1 MAEETFFRGFLF
13 GGLEKRLGIFW
24 AALASGFLFS
34 LAHGQVSTL
43 VPFTFVGMM
52 LAWAYVVHGIPLGC
66 HRGPLPL
73 QFGELQRVGGRA
85 GESSVSRIAAT
96 FARTRAEKR
105 PAVVPF
111 LTAGYPDLAATPA
124 LVEALV
130 AGGAD
135 MVELGIP
142 FSDPLADG
150 VTIQRA
156 GLTAL
161 EQGVTAGDCLEV
173 VRELR
178 SRGLEIPILLMG
190 YYNPILAYGPEAF
203 VADLA
208 AAGGDGLIAVDLP
221 PEESEEL
228 RGLCRAHGL
237 DLIYLLAPTSGAE
250 RIAKVAALA
259 SGFLYCVS
267 VAGVTGART
276 DLPPGLA
283 TSCGRC
289 ALAQTCRLW

>member
-1 MAEETFFRGFLF
+1 M
-13 GGLEKRLGIFW
+13 
-24 AALASGFLFS
+24 
-34 LAHGQVSTL
+34 
-43 VPFTFVGMM
+43 
-52 LAWAYVVHGIPLGC
+52 
-66 HRGPLPL
+66 
-73 QFGELQRVGGRA
+73 
-85 GESSVSRIAAT
+85 
-96 FARTRAEKR
+96 
-105 PAVVPF
+105 PF
-111 LTAGYPDLAATPA
+111 LTVGYPDLAATPA

-203 VADLA
+203 VTDLA
-208 AAGGDGLIAVDLP
+208 VAGGDGLIAVDLP

-237 DLIYLLAPTSGAE
+237 DLIYLLAPTSGSE

-267 VAGVTGART
+267 VAGVTGARME
-276 DLPPGLA
+276 LPPGLSDFVREVRA
-283 TSCGRC
+283 STDLPLVVGFGISQREHIEAAAAMGLDGAVVGSAIINVIERSDTDEK
-289 ALAQTCRLW
+289 ANKVREYVEVLTGHRRINTRRHDGKG

>member
-1 MAEETFFRGFLF
+1 M
-13 GGLEKRLGIFW
+13 
-24 AALASGFLFS
+24 
-34 LAHGQVSTL
+34 
-43 VPFTFVGMM
+43 
-52 LAWAYVVHGIPLGC
+52 
-66 HRGPLPL
+66 
-73 QFGELQRVGGRA
+73 
-85 GESSVSRIAAT
+85 SRIAAT
-96 FARTRAEKR
+96 FARTRAERR
-105 PAVVPF
+105 PAVMPF

-221 PEESEEL
+221 PEESEDL
-228 RGLCRAHGL
+228 RGLCRAQGL
-237 DLIYLLAPTSGAE
+237 DLIYLLAPTSGSE

-276 DLPPGLA
+276 ELPPGLSDFVREVRA
-283 TSCGRC
+283 STDLPLVVGFGISQREHIVAAAAMGLDGAVVGSAIINVIERSDTYEK
-289 ALAQTCRLW
+289 AKKVREYVEVLTGHRRINTRRHDGKG

>member
-1 MAEETFFRGFLF
+1 
-13 GGLEKRLGIFW
+13 
-24 AALASGFLFS
+24 
-34 LAHGQVSTL
+34 
-43 VPFTFVGMM
+43 
-52 LAWAYVVHGIPLGC
+52 
-66 HRGPLPL
+66 
-73 QFGELQRVGGRA
+73 
-85 GESSVSRIAAT
+85 VSRIAAI

-228 RGLCRAHGL
+228 RGLCRAQGL

-276 DLPPGLA
+276 DLPSGLSDFVREVRA
-283 TSCGRC
+283 STDLPLVVGFGISQREHIEAAAAMGLDGAVVGSAIINVIERSDTYEE
-289 ALAQTCRLW
+289 AKKVREYVEVLTGHRRINTRRHDGKG

>member
-1 MAEETFFRGFLF
+1 
-13 GGLEKRLGIFW
+13 
-24 AALASGFLFS
+24 
-34 LAHGQVSTL
+34 
-43 VPFTFVGMM
+43 
-52 LAWAYVVHGIPLGC
+52 
-66 HRGPLPL
+66 
-73 QFGELQRVGGRA
+73 
-85 GESSVSRIAAT
+85 VSRIAAT
-96 FARTRAEKR
+96 FARTRAERR
-105 PAVVPF
+105 PAVMPF

-237 DLIYLLAPTSGAE
+237 DLIYLLAPTSGSE

-276 DLPPGLA
+276 ELPPGLSDFVREVRA
-283 TSCGRC
+283 STDLPLVVGFGISQREHIEAAAAMGLDGAVVGSAIINVIERSDTYEK
-289 ALAQTCRLW
+289 AKKVREYVEVLTGHRRINTRRHDGKG

>member
-1 MAEETFFRGFLF
+1 M
-13 GGLEKRLGIFW
+13 
-24 AALASGFLFS
+24 
-34 LAHGQVSTL
+34 
-43 VPFTFVGMM
+43 
-52 LAWAYVVHGIPLGC
+52 
-66 HRGPLPL
+66 
-73 QFGELQRVGGRA
+73 
-85 GESSVSRIAAT
+85 SRIAAT

-105 PAVVPF
+105 PAVMPF

-178 SRGLEIPILLMG
+178 SRGIEIPILLMG

-228 RGLCRAHGL
+228 RGLCRAHSL
-237 DLIYLLAPTSGAE
+237 DLIYLLAPTSGSE

-276 DLPPGLA
+276 ELPPGLSDFVREVRA
-283 TSCGRC
+283 STDLPLVVGFGISQREHIEAAAAMGLDGAVVGSAIINVIERSDTDEK
-289 ALAQTCRLW
+289 ANKVREYVEVLTGHRRINTRRHDGKG

>member
-1 MAEETFFRGFLF
+1 
-13 GGLEKRLGIFW
+13 
-24 AALASGFLFS
+24 
-34 LAHGQVSTL
+34 
-43 VPFTFVGMM
+43 
-52 LAWAYVVHGIPLGC
+52 
-66 HRGPLPL
+66 
-73 QFGELQRVGGRA
+73 
-85 GESSVSRIAAT
+85 VSRIAAT

-105 PAVVPF
+105 PAVMPF
-111 LTAGYPDLAATPA
+111 LTAGYPDLTATPA

-221 PEESEEL
+221 PEESEGL

-276 DLPPGLA
+276 DLPPGLSDFVREVRA
-283 TSCGRC
+283 STDLPLVVGFGISQREHIEAAAAMGLDGAVVGSAIINVIERSDTDEK
-289 ALAQTCRLW
+289 ANKVREYVEVLTGHRRINTRRHDGKG